1 MKSQFGG
8 GDCGEWLL
16 PDLVR
21 RRRCRCLYVDVI
33 GLSGVA
39 RSAVSARGYLGLLT
53 FLYFVIV

>member
-1 MKSQFGG
+1 MVSFGG

-21 RRRCRCLYVDVI
+21 RCRCRCLHVEVT

-53 FLYFVIV
+53 FPCFVTV

>member
-1 MKSQFGG
+1 MVSFSG
-8 GDCGEWLL
+8 GDCSEWLL

-21 RRRCRCLYVDVI
+21 RRHCRCLHVEVI

-53 FLYFVIV
+53 FLYFVTV

>member
-1 MKSQFGG
+1 MVSFGG

-21 RRRCRCLYVDVI
+21 RCHCRCLHVEVI

-39 RSAVSARGYLGLLT
+39 RSAVSARGYLGNITGL
-53 FLYFVIV
+53 